1 MKQGQIFRPK
11 GNLAWAIFAFTLNA
25 MFLTQAIA
33 YPSKGSVLAIDLGLG
48 AVFATLA
55 YVLWVRPKL
64 ILNDLSLVVVNPFKT
79 VEIAYRDITK
89 LETKWALLLHHSGRK
104 TRVFVAPANGK
115 QRWVGESVQR
125 WTVGKALQ
133 PEKTQLEFAPVS
145 QSTTSDSGVVYQMI
159 TERIKNLH

>member
-11 GNLAWAIFAFTLNA
+11 GNLAWAIFAFVLNA
-25 MFLTQAIA
+25 LFLTQAIA
-33 YPSKGSVLAIDLGLG
+33 YPAKGSVLAIDLGLG
-48 AVFATLA
+48 AVFATIA

-64 ILNDLSLVVVNPFKT
+64 ILNEASLVVVNPLRT

-115 QRWVGESVQR
+115 QRWIGESVQR

-133 PEKTQLEFAPVS
+133 QEKAQHDFTPVS
-145 QSTTSDSGVVYQMI
+145 QSTTSDSGVVYQLI